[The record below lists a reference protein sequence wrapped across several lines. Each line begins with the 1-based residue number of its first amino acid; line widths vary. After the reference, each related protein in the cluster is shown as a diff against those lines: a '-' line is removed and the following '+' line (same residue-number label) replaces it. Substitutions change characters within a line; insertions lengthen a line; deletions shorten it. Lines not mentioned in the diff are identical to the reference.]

1 MSNIKKY
8 LITIGVGL
16 IMTFAFT
23 LIRGLQNQTEIEK
36 IMHILCDS
44 FFITGVLLTG
54 SGLLVVV
61 SNLGAFE
68 IIVYGMT
75 SFIDYF
81 RKRPE
86 RKYET
91 FYDYHISRE
100 KNKAS
105 FAFLLN
111 IGIVFIGMS
120 LIFLGVY
127 EGVK

>member
-8 LITIGVGL
+8 LITLGVGL
-16 IMTFAFT
+16 IMSFAFA
-23 LIRGLQNQTEIEK
+23 LIKGLQNQTEIVK
-36 IMHILCDS
+36 VMHILCDS

-54 SGLLVVV
+54 SGLLVVL

-68 IIVYGMT
+68 MLVYGMT

-81 RKRPE
+81 RKKPE

-91 FYDYHISRE
+91 FYDYHVSRE

-111 IGIVFIGMS
+111 IGIVFIGIS
-120 LIFLGVY
+120 LIFLGIY
-127 EGVK
+127 EGLK

>member
-16 IMTFAFT
+16 IMTFAFV

-105 FAFLLN
+105 FAFLLI
-111 IGIVFIGMS
+111 IGIAFIGMS
-120 LIFLGVY
+120 LIFLGIY
-127 EGVK
+127 EGLK

>member
-8 LITIGVGL
+8 LITLGVGL
-16 IMTFAFT
+16 IMSFAFA
-23 LIRGLQNQTEIEK
+23 LIKGLQNQTEIVK
-36 IMHILCDS
+36 VMHILCDS

-54 SGLLVVV
+54 SGLLVVL

-68 IIVYGMT
+68 MLVYGMT

-81 RKRPE
+81 RKKPE

-91 FYDYHISRE
+91 FYDYHVSRE

-111 IGIVFIGMS
+111 IGIVFIGIS
-120 LIFLGVY
+120 LIFLGIY
-127 EGVK
+127 EGLN